1 MPPEPLPWDRKEYA
15 FKDQRK
21 HERGDALGGGGGGG
35 GGSSSASRW
44 KDPYHG
50 GPRDLLRASPRRP
63 FSSHCRQGG
72 GYHQVHP
79 DDSVGHGCTP
89 SRSERFW
96 SEDDGY
102 RPASVRHG
110 GCYRTSSSGSSRENR
125 GSFRRSP
132 CWDSGDFSRQHRHDP
147 YATALRSVAAPISST
162 SQIPLKEQNDKT
174 GGVDDGLGTGHIFDH
189 RDHSLGSIPWKK
201 WSRPGSLGFTKTSR
215 SESEE
220 ACLEGVLPSGKENP
234 IQSLVTLTLPPDEV
248 APRKKPRLGWGQ
260 GLAKYEKQK
269 VEGSVETSVGG
280 SKGSLSDDS
289 QKVTSISGCLSPTT
303 PCSATCSSSP
313 GTEDKLCSRTV
324 NDYDGMNQNS
334 DLPGS
339 AFLSFCEEIS
349 NNLDHL
355 EVNPIRSLDSL
366 LTDLFQSVDAFS
378 GDSTFSRDS
387 AMNKLLKLKGSIS
400 NGLEKIECEIDL
412 LEKELKSLNCD
423 TKTDSYQSS
432 VKLANDSASEPC
444 IQPLA
449 GLSDESNPS
458 KDQKVETIEVAFVEE
473 HVPCGSLVK
482 HDTVIKDIYIINP
495 ETLSSKFHLAIEKLS
510 ESPLLIKDEKL
521 KVTEMQ
527 KIVDSDCGERMMVAS
542 EDGNRYCGDGD
553 CSSVHVSFDEATQGK
568 DSNLI
573 TSIIDSNMNAAK
585 CASKV
590 FGTSFSTNPLLSDI
604 WGLVN
609 FTSCRKNDLKIKE
622 KLATRKCQL
631 RFKERVL
638 ILKFKALHHLWKE
651 DLRLLSIKKVRTKS
665 SKRFELM
672 SRSSQNGSQKQRS
685 STRSRFASPVGNLT
699 LVPTTEIVNF
709 TSKLLSDAQ
718 IKLCRNN
725 LKMPT
730 LLLDDKERKYN
741 KFVTQNGLIKD
752 PPSFEKE
759 RAMINPWSE
768 DEKDIFM
775 EMLARYGKD
784 FTKISSSLNH
794 KTTADCI
801 EFYYKNHKSESFKE
815 VKKWLDLRKQQQ
827 QCLPA
832 NTYLVAS
839 GKKWNHEMNASSL
852 DMLGA
857 ASAVVAHDH
866 CSSKS
871 EKYAGSAVYGTC
883 NDMKVSYGSSY
894 LEGENSVDVSGQE
907 RDFVAADVLAGI
919 CGALSSETMSSCV
932 TSFIHPAE
940 RINRITMD
948 QLLTPEVTQNLD
960 EEEACSDE
968 GCELGSADW
977 TDEEKSI
984 FIQALGTYDK
994 DFTKISSCMR
1004 TRSREQCKIFFS
1016 KARKCL
1022 GLDVIRQG
1030 TVLGG
1035 TPLSDANG
1043 GRSDTD
1049 DACVAEMDSAICST
1063 QSCSKVDVDV
1073 SQSVANTSY
1082 EGIVHAAGNPFHAET
1097 DRSNEPDGDVFP
1109 GPNLVGGDEKV
1120 NNKVSIFHDDKL
1132 ASQGDNLQS
1141 NTHPKESIAAG
1152 LGCAEDIQLCEVADS
1167 ADRETIV
1174 GGSTN
1179 VVSPNVSILTIGK
1192 TEPVVEACLEVE
1204 STKSTSSTV
1213 CNVDTT
1219 GGSLAEGLKVVVKTE
1234 ASLSSKVGLSKK
1246 NTTNINLTANGK
1258 GLLCC
1263 GPDSNASAAALF
1275 SGTVANVCHLAF
1287 DPRYQQQIQLDLQQ
1301 RKLKQPQAILLKQEN
1316 VHHVPLNSLLPD
1328 PSSICFGGT
1337 LNVSSETTLN
1347 FEQGNKWHQNLL
1359 KRGIYQQYMPRK
1371 LSVNQVDRNMH
1382 ILRGY
1387 PLQAPS
1393 QDVMREV
1400 DLTAG
1405 EKPSLLEAECKTNV
1419 VPQSNQF
1426 FMSDKHW
1433 NENNLFPSNSGI
1445 LRSSRSEN
1453 QSEAEIRTCIKNAS
1467 SEIEEHKTGDVKL
1480 FGKILSHTS
1489 PLPQSSS
1496 SSHESNPRTSPELDG
1511 SSTTNCASIRRD
1523 NNRLVPNIG
1532 SGQVGLEALP
1542 VRTYGFWDGK
1552 RIQTGFSSLPET
1564 ASMLAKYQ
1572 GSLTGVSLY
1581 SAKDGMPSG
1590 NGVLTDY
1597 QQSYVQHLSSN
1608 GKRVE
1613 NISELQKRNGG
1624 IEMVSGFQQQG
1635 RVAPLGAK
1643 NMMGGGI
1650 LVGGGGGVSDP
1661 VAALKMHYAARVST
1675 LNNNIEAWRADMGDR

>member
-35 GGSSSASRW
+35 GSSSAPRW

-102 RPASVRHG
+102 RLASARHG
-110 GCYRTSSSGSSRENR
+110 GCYRTSSSGSSKENR

-132 CWDSGDFSRQHRHDP
+132 CWDSVDFSRQHRHDP
-147 YATALRSVAAPISST
+147 HATTLRSVAAPISST

-174 GGVDDGLGTGHIFDH
+174 GGVDDGLGTGHRFDH

-201 WSRPGSLGFTKTSR
+201 WSRPGSLGLTKASR

-220 ACLEGVLPSGKENP
+220 ACLEGVLPSGRENP

-280 SKGSLSDDS
+280 GKGSLSDDS

-324 NDYDGMNQNS
+324 NDSDGMNQNS

-339 AFLSFCEEIS
+339 TFLSFCEEIS
-349 NNLDHL
+349 NNLDRL
-355 EVNPIRSLDSL
+355 EVNPISSLDSL
-366 LTDLFQSVDAFS
+366 LADLFQSVDAFS
-378 GDSTFSRDS
+378 GDSTFTRDS
-387 AMNKLLKLKGSIS
+387 ATNKLLKLKGSIS

-423 TKTDSYQSS
+423 TKTGSYQSS

-444 IQPLA
+444 IQPLS
-449 GLSDESNPS
+449 GLSDESNSS
-458 KDQKVETIEVAFVEE
+458 KDQNVETIEVAFVEE
-473 HVPCGSLVK
+473 HVPCGSLVE

-495 ETLSSKFHLAIEKLS
+495 ETLSSEFHLAIEKLS

-521 KVTEMQ
+521 KVAELQ
-527 KIVDSDCGERMMVAS
+527 QIVNSDCGERIMVAS
-542 EDGNRYCGDGD
+542 EDGNGNCGDGD
-553 CSSVHVSFDEATQGK
+553 CSSVHVSFDEAMQGK

-573 TSIIDSNMNAAK
+573 TSIIDSNTNAAK

-590 FGTSFSTNPLLSDI
+590 FRTAFSTNPLLSDI

-638 ILKFKALHHLWKE
+638 ALKFKALHHLWKE

-665 SKRFELM
+665 SKRFELR

-730 LLLDDKERKYN
+730 LLLDDKERKYS

-752 PPSFEKE
+752 PPIFEKE
-759 RAMINPWSE
+759 KAMINPWSQ

-839 GKKWNHEMNASSL
+839 GKKWNYEKNASSL

-857 ASAVVAHDH
+857 ASAVIAHDRR
-866 CSSKS
+866 SSKS

-883 NDMKVSYGSSY
+883 NDIKVSYGSSY
-894 LEGENSVDVSGQE
+894 LEEENSVDASGQE

-977 TDEEKSI
+977 TDEEKSV
-984 FIQALGTYDK
+984 FIQALGTYGK
-994 DFTKISSCMR
+994 DFTKISSCLK

-1022 GLDVIRQG
+1022 GLDVIRQD

-1049 DACVAEMDSAICST
+1049 DACVAEMESAICST

-1073 SQSVANTSY
+1073 SQSGANTGY
-1082 EGIVHAAGNPFHAET
+1082 KGVAHAAGNPFHVKT
-1097 DRSNEPDGDVFP
+1097 DGSNEQDGDVFL

-1120 NNKVSIFHDDKL
+1120 NNEKVSIFHDDKL

-1141 NTHPKESIAAG
+1141 NTRPKESITAG
-1152 LGCAEDIQLCEVADS
+1152 LGCADAIQLCEVADS
-1167 ADRETIV
+1167 ADRETKV
-1174 GGSTN
+1174 GGITI
-1179 VVSPNVSILTIGK
+1179 VVSPNVSVLTIGK

-1204 STKSTSSTV
+1204 STKSTASTV

-1219 GGSLAEGLKVVVKTE
+1219 GGSHAEGLKVVVKTE
-1234 ASLSSKVGLSKK
+1234 ASLSSKVGLSNKK
-1246 NTTNINLTANGK
+1246 LTNINLTANGK

-1275 SGTVANVCHLAF
+1275 SGTVANVCHHLAF
-1287 DPRYQQQIQLDLQQ
+1287 DPKYQQQIQLDLQQ

-1316 VHHVPLNSLLPD
+1316 VRPVPLNSLLPD
-1328 PSSICFGGT
+1328 PSSICFGGA

-1347 FEQGNKWHQNLL
+1347 FEQGNKWHQNLV
-1359 KRGIYQQYMPRK
+1359 KRGIYQQYVPRK

-1382 ILRGY
+1382 ILRGC
-1387 PLQAPS
+1387 PLQALS
-1393 QDVMREV
+1393 QDVKREA
-1400 DLTAG
+1400 DLTAS
-1405 EKPSLLEAECKTNV
+1405 ENPSLLEAECKKSV
-1419 VPQSNQF
+1419 IPQSNQF

-1433 NENNLFPSNSGI
+1433 NKNNLPPSNSGI
-1445 LRSSRSEN
+1445 LCSSRSEN
-1453 QSEAEIRTCIKNAS
+1453 QSEAEIRTCIKNGS
-1467 SEIEEHKTGDVKL
+1467 SEIEDHRTGDVKL

-1511 SSTTNCASIRRD
+1511 SSTTNCAGIRRD
-1523 NNRLVPNIG
+1523 NNRLVPYAGN
-1532 SGQVGLEALP
+1532 GQVGLEALH

-1552 RIQTGFSSLPET
+1552 RIQTGFSSMPET
-1564 ASMLAKYQ
+1564 AAMLAKYQ

-1597 QQSYVQHLSSN
+1597 QQSYMQRLSSN

-1650 LVGGGGGVSDP
+1650 LVGGGGGGGCPTRSQP
-1661 VAALKMHYAARVST
+1661 
-1675 LNNNIEAWRADMGDR
+1675 